1 MADSP
6 TSVTPQSNPAI
17 SDPAMDTNQIYEH
30 ESERPQQVSPDSN
43 IQLAQ
48 NDPPHF
54 DNPRNAEVSDSDSTP
69 LMSDSS
75 VAQSNQLGLADKST
89 AIGGRNRKVEALNYA
104 DELAERGQPRD
115 IGNWSNG
122 DADELMNTKSV
133 WKAEDENMR
142 GFERSKLNKVSE
154 KSHDLVQLPSG
165 HVIAVPKNLP
175 EDKKNSIVKGLWS
188 ELTDA
193 SNSVKN
199 AASNAAQALGLPGDM
214 PEWQLKTDEFMRDPI
229 GEAGNAVGALLH
241 GFNTQLAQ
249 IAPLSDE
256 NKALVQRATDQY
268 KQGNALAAAV
278 TMVPLVGDNLAKAVV
293 QAKKHDFSGSLGTSV
308 GTALPFLTGAE
319 EEPLPISKEKPVV
332 PTTTS
337 YVHTPDQSGQ
347 FGNLTHAVTT
357 KDLQGNVVGHLAAQ
371 DTAPGEVTVRS
382 NQIYDAAHQG
392 QGKGTSQ
399 LRTLVNETAKDPAIK
414 TIHSDISTTG
424 AARGAWD
431 KLAMEHPDVVT
442 KENIKGTPRYSV
454 NLDKVRENAA
464 NAPEFN
470 GVERRGSARSA
481 PMGATDLEQAMK
493 NPGQRIQTPFDVTEG
508 AMDTINKDIN
518 KRLEPLEGP
527 KPPKARA
534 ASAPTQSVGAAS
546 INDLNTKEDVPPFYS
561 KAEQI
566 IGEKVSNN
574 ASGDQIKNV
583 LKNAGVKD
591 DEMKWSGL
599 DDYLSGKTKVSKSD
613 LQQYIA
619 EHKLSVQDVDLGK
632 EQRYNL
638 SPNFEETTHAGE
650 PMFDV
655 KDPQNG
661 LTRFTGTE
669 HAAHDYMSELGQG
682 LNGDEL
688 HEMRTIRD
696 QIDKFNEEDTKRSSQ
711 QIADLR
717 QAREQHGTMSVEAKA
732 AEKAIDSSE
741 SNYERI
747 NELRPRLRELEEK
760 STRGA
765 VNRQT
770 QYGTSTGL
778 GGGDGDWTVP
788 GPKRN
793 YQEKL
798 LTLPSQTK
806 PLAEETTLADF
817 QDKLTNKYG
826 SVERA
831 RSSMTDEERAQG
843 KELSVAAREAR
854 EANPKAESDYE
865 APHFQKGEKQPNI
878 VAHMR
883 FSDRDAVNGKKTLF
897 LEEAQSDWHSAG
909 RHEGYQ
915 GDAKAIDAANKR
927 IAAAEA
933 ERTQHVQSVM
943 DRVNDLRSKMSD
955 QDKIDYGVTGKVD
968 HDPASRSIHYTLRDA
983 MTTDEWAKYKELQ
996 DKVSQEEN
1004 VKRGLKAGGV
1014 PDAPFKQ
1021 NWHELAM
1028 KRMLRH
1034 AAENG
1039 YEQMAWTTGKQQ
1051 ADLYG
1056 LEHHFSRL
1064 EYDPESG
1071 HLEGYDPQGHR
1082 VLQEKVDP
1090 DVKSLAEYM
1099 GPELAEKMADKI
1111 QDYHDNDLGQLNE
1124 DAIYDSVAQQ
1134 YGVSEI
1140 GGSAEV
1146 DEEGNEV
1153 GEPKWE
1159 VTNDY
1164 GDPDGPFD
1172 SQYEAERFLQ
1182 NRIQDDVRSEMEN
1195 YEAERP
1201 ETPTLSGLDLHHG
1214 GEFHKLLYDQM
1225 IPSFLKKYAKKWG
1238 AEVGTTDIKNMG
1250 EPGAP
1255 EYQGPDLSPSEVD
1268 SKAEGLTPRQLARL
1282 SDIVHYMKDRKVGLK
1297 EAMAA
1302 HNPGPIM
1309 HFLAEKLGGKMVNG
1323 ASKATVHSIPIT
1335 EEMRKSVMKQGQPIA
1350 KSEQPDRK
1358 KIFGQLGSALA

>member
-30 ESERPQQVSPDSN
+30 ESERPQQVSPDSD

-48 NDPPHF
+48 NEPPQIGPDTHHIVQAPDGAKVAF
-54 DNPRNAEVSDSDSTP
+54 PKGTPPDTMHQEMTKWWEPHLQRTQAVWDS
-69 LMSDSS
+69 
-75 VAQSNQLGLADKST
+75 V
-89 AIGGRNRKVEALNYA
+89 R
-104 DELAERGQPRD
+104 
-115 IGNWSNG
+115 
-122 DADELMNTKSV
+122 
-133 WKAEDENMR
+133 
-142 GFERSKLNKVSE
+142 
-154 KSHDLVQLPSG
+154 H
-165 HVIAVPKNLP
+165 
-175 EDKKNSIVKGLWS
+175 
-188 ELTDA
+188 
-193 SNSVKN
+193 
-199 AASNAAQALGLPGDM
+199 AATNAAQVIGLPSDM
-214 PEWQLKTDEFMRDPI
+214 PEWQKTSDEFVRDPV
-229 GEAGNAVGALLH
+229 GTTGHVVGAIVGGFAH
-241 GFNTQLAQ
+241 GLNSIIPNT
-249 IAPLSDE
+249 PE
-256 NKALVQRATDQY
+256 NKDMVAKAQAEY
-268 KQGNALAAAV
+268 AQGNHLAAAV
-278 TMVPLVGDNLAKAVV
+278 TMSPMVGDGLAKAVK
-293 QAKKHDFSGSLGTSV
+293 QAQARDYVGSLGTSMGLIV
-308 GTALPFLTGAE
+308 PFLTDTFKGE
-319 EEPLPISKEKPVV
+319 GELPITREKPVQ

-337 YVHTPDQSGQ
+337 YEYTPAQNGQ
-347 FGNLTHAVTT
+347 FGNMQHVVTT
-357 KDLQGNVVGHLAAQ
+357 KDLQGNAVGHLAAQ
-371 DTAPGEVTVRS
+371 DTAPGEVTERFSHV
-382 NQIYDAAHQG
+382 DEAHRE

-399 LRTLVNETAKDPAIK
+399 IRTLVNETAKNPELHK
-414 TIHSDISTTG
+414 VHSDISTTP
-424 AARGAWD
+424 AARGSWEKFA
-431 KLAMEHPDVVT
+431 KENPELVT
-442 KENIKGTPRYSV
+442 KENIKGTPRWTV
-454 NLDKVRENAA
+454 DLDKVRENAA

-470 GVERRGSARSA
+470 GEERRGTNRAALPTANEVEQGLKTGQPVSTIADQTV
-481 PMGATDLEQAMK
+481 GAQ
-493 NPGQRIQTPFDVTEG
+493 
-508 AMDTINKDIN
+508 DTIN
-518 KRLEPLEGP
+518 RGVAQELAREGP

-599 DDYLSGKTKVSKSD
+599 DDYLSGKTKVSKAD

-638 SPNFEETTHAGE
+638 TPNEEETTHAGE

-682 LNGDEL
+682 LTGDEHAEL
-688 HEMRTIRD
+688 QQLQKTNAEIDAEHTKQTSE
-696 QIDKFNEEDTKRSSQ
+696 QIKN
-711 QIADLR
+711 LR
-717 QAREQHGTMSVEAKA
+717 EARAEHGYTSPEAKA
-732 AEKAIDSSE
+732 AEDAIDDSKLARAE
-741 SNYERI
+741 EQAKVIARI
-747 NELRPRLRELEEK
+747 GDLQEK
-760 STRGA
+760 SNRGA
-765 VNRQT
+765 VTRQT
-770 QYGTSTGL
+770 QYGNSTGL
-778 GGGDGDWTVP
+778 GGGNGDWTVP

-798 LTLPSQTK
+798 LTLPNSEVAVTPERK
-806 PLAEETTLADF
+806 AYTDF
-817 QDKLTNKYG
+817 HDSLMRKYG
-826 SVERA
+826 VNPQ
-831 RSSMTDEERAQG
+831 DFNPD
-843 KELSVAAREAR
+843 VAARPEGYQERIDAAQAKLTPEERQQGLELRSKANYAEADAR
-854 EANPKAESDYE
+854 KTTEENGAYI
-865 APHFQKGEKQPNI
+865 APHFQRSEPQPNI

-943 DRVNDLRSKMSD
+943 DRVNDLRSKLTD
-955 QDKIDYGVTGKVD
+955 QEKIDNNITGKVD
-968 HDPASRSIHYTLRDA
+968 HDPASRSIPYTLRDA
-983 MTTDEWAKYKELQ
+983 MTTDELAKYKELQ
-996 DKVSQEEN
+996 DNVSQEEN

-1071 HLEGYDPQGHR
+1071 HLEGYDPQGQR
-1082 VLQEKVDP
+1082 VLQEKVKP
-1090 DVKSLAEYM
+1090 DAKSLAEYM
-1099 GPELAEKMADKI
+1099 GPELAKKMADKI
-1111 QDYHDNDLGQLNE
+1111 QDYHDNDPGQ
-1124 DAIYDSVAQQ
+1124 
-1134 YGVSEI
+1134 
-1140 GGSAEV
+1140 
-1146 DEEGNEV
+1146 
-1153 GEPKWE
+1153 P
-1159 VTNDY
+1159 
-1164 GDPDGPFD
+1164 DPDMFYDHAREGYDIEEREVPDENHVFETTPEREAFDEHVAELSKKYKDKLSGLNGRHALWNDLKPFLSPEELSEGQDKLAEAKQAEEDQEQDRPTETQYHVTQNGEDVSGPHD
-1172 SQYEAERFLQ
+1172 TEDDADEAMR
-1182 NRIQDDVRSEMEN
+1182 NHIDRDVQHEMEN
-1195 YEAERP
+1195 YESEKP

-1250 EPGAP
+1250 EPGP
-1255 EYQGPDLSPSEVD
+1255 EEYTGPEHSETAIEQAIGNEYLNLSEPQ
-1268 SKAEGLTPRQLARL
+1268 RRRL
-1282 SDIVHYMKDRKVGLK
+1282 SDVLDYMKDRKVGFK
-1297 EAMAA
+1297 EAMEA

-1309 HFLAEKLGGKMVNG
+1309 RHIAKVLGGHIAAG
-1323 ASKATVHSIPIT
+1323 ARKATVHAIPIT